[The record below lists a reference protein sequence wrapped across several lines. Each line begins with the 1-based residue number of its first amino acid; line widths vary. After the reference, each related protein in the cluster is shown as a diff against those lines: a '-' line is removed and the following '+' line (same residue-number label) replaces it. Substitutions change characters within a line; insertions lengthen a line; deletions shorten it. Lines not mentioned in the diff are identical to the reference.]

1 MRGIQYSPLA
11 ESPAAHQQLTD
22 NQRCPSLGEDFS
34 CLGDRAEL
42 TVGLHPSSLFGSIY
56 WTDFY
61 AVTCL
66 QSHNTGNATP
76 RKFKNWSKYTITL
89 CGAPFDRL
97 RANGGVGSNTSVSR
111 GLSTLVRGEL
121 VEPLA
126 AIDSSQEAD

>member
-34 CLGDRAEL
+34 CLGDRAEPTL
-42 TVGLHPSSLFGSIY
+42 GLHPSSLLDSIY

-61 AVTCL
+61 AVSCL
-66 QSHNTGNATP
+66 QTHNTGNATP
-76 RKFKNWSKYTITL
+76 RKFKNRSKYTITL
-89 CGAPFDRL
+89 YGAPFDRL
-97 RANGGVGSNTSVSR
+97 RANGNAGSNTSVRR
-111 GLSTLVRGEL
+111 GLSNLVSGEL